1 MSFKAT
7 KFQEILLSDFRGV
20 ALKYCFTS
28 IFHFGQISK
37 FNKDVTP
44 RKKMEL
50 KFPVEMHIFT
60 ICPSLLQSFR
70 KFF

>member
-7 KFQEILLSDFRGV
+7 KFQEILLSGFRGV

-37 FNKDVTP
+37 F
-44 RKKMEL
+44 KKSVKFGEKKKS
-50 KFPVEMHIFT
+50 KFPVDMNIYT
-60 ICPSLLQSFR
+60 PCLS
-70 KFF
+70 